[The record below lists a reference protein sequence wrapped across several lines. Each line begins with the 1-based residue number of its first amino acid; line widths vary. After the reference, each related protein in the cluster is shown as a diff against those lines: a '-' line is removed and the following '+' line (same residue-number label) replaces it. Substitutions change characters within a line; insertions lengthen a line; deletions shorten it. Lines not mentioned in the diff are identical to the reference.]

1 MASTVQTEKV
11 LVVPTRLFHATGHF
25 QGLTTDVDRYL
36 DVLLGPGNTCYKPRG
51 EMEQDPSWK
60 QLIPYVLFEF
70 EGPRGIELFRY
81 TRGKGQGEQR
91 LHAKKSV
98 GIGGHISS
106 IDEMA
111 GSAYEQGMRREL
123 EEEVFIDTACDE
135 RCAGLIND
143 DETDVGRVHLG
154 IVHVFRVESPAIRAR
169 ETDISDAGFAP
180 LSTILGELDR
190 YETWSQIC
198 LKALYQG

>member
-1 MASTVQTEKV
+1 MSSTVQTERV
-11 LVVPTRLFHATGHF
+11 LVVPTALFHSIGHF
-25 QGLTTDVDRYL
+25 QGLATEVDRYL
-36 DVLLGPGNTCYKPRG
+36 EVLLGPGNTRYMPRD

-70 EGPRGIELFRY
+70 QGPREIELFRY
-81 TRGKGQGEQR
+81 TRGSGQGEQR

-106 IDEMA
+106 VDESA

-123 EEEVFIDTACDE
+123 EEEVIIETPYAA

-143 DETDVGRVHLG
+143 DETEVGRVHLG
-154 IVHVFRVESPAIRAR
+154 VVHVFRVDRPRVKAR
-169 ETDISDAGFAP
+169 EDDISEAGFAP
-180 LSTILGELDR
+180 ISSILADLDQ
-190 YETWSQIC
+190 YESWSRIC
-198 LKALYQG
+198 LEALYRR

>member
-1 MASTVQTEKV
+1 MSSAVHTERV
-11 LVVPTRLFHATGHF
+11 LVVPTQLFHSVGHF

-70 EGPRGIELFRY
+70 EGPSGIELFRY

-106 IDEMA
+106 IDETA

-154 IVHVFRVESPAIRAR
+154 IVHVFRVQAPAVRAR

-180 LSTILGELDR
+180 LSAILGELDR

-198 LKALYQG
+198 LKALYQD